1 MVRHFRKTAPIE
13 VRIEEGLSKQLGV
26 EVVEVSSNEENSEEE
41 VVEVSSGEENSEEE
55 NSEKEVTIVQ
65 EKSIAGPVEGSSS
78 DSSGRIILAR
88 AQVFLHFIDFILDS
102 SSDEETS
109 VLKPQVEESRGLDI
123 IENRARGEDL
133 NTTSDEASDEKIVG
147 GNAKVSK
154 KKTMTD
160 IKNSKITKVKKPKQ
174 VLNKKRSTVNPFTP
188 EEDKIL
194 LEAMSSGEE
203 LNFTKLAKKMNR
215 DRTSV
220 KHRVD
225 KLKLSGGVSTKTSP
239 RYNLQEDL
247 KIIDSAVENL
257 KIFVKLDDTPLKD
270 AKDLAESFRRK
281 TESVGERWEV
291 ILKIWLKSYYTKTL
305 NLNIKVML
313 ANVVADNFENIDS
326 IDWNFVKSFKEFS
339 GHTLVS
345 IRNTFFK
352 NIYETAKRHSKD
364 DKTKLTLKEIA
375 EDAAVTYCQ
384 ENARK
389 IPVSILKRQTEVIE
403 YFEKKVNEL
412 GIKDFL

>member
-1 MVRHFRKTAPIE
+1 M
-13 VRIEEGLSKQLGV
+13 RIEEGLSKQLGV

-160 IKNSKITKVKKPKQ
+160 IKNSKITKVKKY
-174 VLNKKRSTVNPFTP
+174 
-188 EEDKIL
+188 
-194 LEAMSSGEE
+194 
-203 LNFTKLAKKMNR
+203 
-215 DRTSV
+215 
-220 KHRVD
+220 
-225 KLKLSGGVSTKTSP
+225 LSPG
-239 RYNLQEDL
+239 Q
-247 KIIDSAVENL
+247 
-257 KIFVKLDDTPLKD
+257 
-270 AKDLAESFRRK
+270 
-281 TESVGERWEV
+281 
-291 ILKIWLKSYYTKTL
+291 YYPT
-305 NLNIKVML
+305 
-313 ANVVADNFENIDS
+313 
-326 IDWNFVKSFKEFS
+326 
-339 GHTLVS
+339 
-345 IRNTFFK
+345 
-352 NIYETAKRHSKD
+352 
-364 DKTKLTLKEIA
+364 
-375 EDAAVTYCQ
+375 
-384 ENARK
+384 
-389 IPVSILKRQTEVIE
+389 
-403 YFEKKVNEL
+403 
-412 GIKDFL
+412 